1 MVLCVCFS
9 VTPCLKRGPLYSGE
23 LVDRGILQIHIFI
36 NCATLDFILFFKLL
50 GIFTNMLWHVTL
62 LLRHLRIFKS
72 FFFYSA
78 SCNELKFCC
87 LICFYLLKHAV
98 ANVRFNQSSMWMCNS
113 PILEDHCAA
122 ALMSEA
128 LPLWN

>member
-1 MVLCVCFS
+1 MCLFLSHALPKAWPPLLRWTCGSGNSTDSYFHKLCNVGFYFLNCWESSPTCCDMLLYYWGTWGFLKVFS
-9 VTPCLKRGPLYSGE
+9 
-23 LVDRGILQIHIFI
+23 
-36 NCATLDFILFFKLL
+36 FILH
-50 GIFTNMLWHVTL
+50 HVMNL
-62 LLRHLRIFKS
+62 S
-72 FFFYSA
+72 S
-78 SCNELKFCC
+78 FCC
-87 LICFYLLKHAV
+87 LICFYLMKHAV